1 MSDHDDHNNLRSNL
15 VYMKNNFVFNLI
27 QGIFTLVGIGMLVA
41 GYMAAP
47 GALTDDGFA
56 LDKFF
61 YIMGA
66 FFIIWPIVLFGVI
79 KYFYRRAAAK
89 IEYLKTNGLKGKA
102 RVLQMRR
109 TGVSINRIP
118 QVILD
123 LDIKTDLGE
132 KIQASYKKCVDPIY
146 YSLIRPDVD
155 LPVYVDPANKTAV
168 HVAFDE
174 AWAKMGSVR

>member
-1 MSDHDDHNNLRSNL
+1 
-15 VYMKNNFVFNLI
+15 MKHNFVLNLI
-27 QGIFTLVGIGMLVA
+27 QGIFTIVGAGFLFA
-41 GYMAAP
+41 GYNASP
-47 GALTDDGFA
+47 GSLTDDGFA

-66 FFIIWPIVLFGVI
+66 FFIVWPIVLFGAI
-79 KYFYRRAAAK
+79 RYFYRRAAAK
-89 IEYLKTNGLKGKA
+89 IDHLKTNGIKGKA
-102 RVLQMRR
+102 RVLQMHR

-132 KIQASYKKCVDPIY
+132 KFQVSYKKCVDPIY
-146 YSLIRPDVD
+146 YSLIKPDTD
-155 LPVYVDPANKTAV
+155 LPVYIDPANKKSV

-174 AWAKMGSVR
+174 AWAKAGSYNFR